1 MTTNEIE
8 MTMDEWLTYGMKK
21 NWCGPPVCVTHDGM
35 PTTED
40 EDNAW
45 EEGTD
50 PCMHMV
56 RMYHDELERL
66 LVEQNHSP
74 SVWRRAGW
82 E

>member
-1 MTTNEIE
+1 MAEIE
-8 MTMDEWLTYGMKK
+8 MTMDEWLAYGMER

-45 EEGTD
+45 EEGID

-56 RMYHDELERL
+56 RMYHDKLERL